1 MTKDEIYKALIDDGA
16 KITKSVRFISKNDL
30 VEMYTERF
38 GRTPEEDASAAE
50 EHPNPASEEGPE
62 EEHPNPAS
70 EEGPEIEIKQ
80 LRFLDSGWCSVLNR
94 GYSRGLYRPKSRE
107 EYLALKPYACE
118 EC

>member
-16 KITKSVRFISKNDL
+16 KIAKSVRFISKNAL

-38 GRTPEEDASAAE
+38 GRTPEEGASAAE
-50 EHPNPASEEGPE
+50 G
-62 EEHPNPAS
+62 HPNPAS

-80 LRFLDSGWCSVLNR
+80 LRFLDSGWCSALNR

>member
-16 KITKSVRFISKNDL
+16 KITKSVRFISKSDL

-38 GRTPEEDASAAE
+38 GRTPEEGASAAE
-50 EHPNPASEEGPE
+50 G
-62 EEHPNPAS
+62 HPNPAS
-70 EEGPEIEIKQ
+70 EEGPEIEIKP
-80 LRFLDSGWCSVLNR
+80 LRFLDSGWCSALNR

-118 EC
+118 ECEK